1 MEIEYSNIAFSKL
14 KVVKIMAK
22 DYWYWARWQKANGFD
37 IANTNCLNGDEK
49 IILLKGM
56 PIMEFHQR

>member
-1 MEIEYSNIAFSKL
+1 
-14 KVVKIMAK
+14 MAK
-22 DYWYWARWQKANGFD
+22 DYWYWARWQKAGGFD